1 MASNAYAIAPIPC
14 VATTTSPCTVWWTR
28 RRVGSD
34 EKSDRIAYWSRYV
47 AHYLKNGLYKAKG
60 FFAPHIPKAELALML
75 PDYEV
80 EGHRDSG
87 AVVER

>member
-1 MASNAYAIAPIPC
+1 MGD
-14 VATTTSPCTVWWTR
+14 
-28 RRVGSD
+28 RV
-34 EKSDRIAYWSRYV
+34 AYWSRYV